1 MRPLP
6 FPTSSTSPQ
15 RRAATS
21 ETRSSASRM
30 TEARAVDKA
39 AALGILR
46 RLGMTAPGAAAGE
59 GGGADRRQSLGA
71 EGCGLF
77 LGTLQDVAE
86 PQHRLRDVEDVEAAG
101 SRPPRQLGALADGG
115 PGLPASGHPPAL
127 PRQVDQVVPE
137 GGLQALRQV
146 EPLLPG
152 PAAEAVPVT
161 EVGPLGVSGAGGLA
175 DLVGPG

>member
-71 EGCGLF
+71 EGCGPF

-86 PQHRLRDVEDVEAAG
+86 PQHRLRDVEAVGA
-101 SRPPRQLGALADGG
+101 RPPRQLGALADGG
-115 PGLPASGHPPAL
+115 PGLPHGGHPPAL
-127 PRQVDQVVPE
+127 PRQVDQVVAE